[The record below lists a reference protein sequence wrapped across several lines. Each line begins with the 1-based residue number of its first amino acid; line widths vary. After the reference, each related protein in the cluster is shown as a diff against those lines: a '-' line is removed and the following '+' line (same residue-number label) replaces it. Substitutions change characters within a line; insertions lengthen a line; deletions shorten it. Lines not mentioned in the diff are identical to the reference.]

1 MASCDADGIFTTI
14 DVGQAGRNAD
24 AGVFRACRLGRWLDI
39 NGLDIP
45 TGIKLPHDEGDI
57 QMFPY
62 YFVADEAF
70 PLKSYL
76 MRPYPRRVLNNKKRI
91 FNYRLSRGRKTIE
104 CAFGMMAS
112 KFKVLSTPILCVN
125 EETINSITR
134 CVCVLHNF
142 IRIREGR
149 AYQPQYYNNK
159 ETEIN
164 MNIGIELENEN
175 NNLPT
180 RNSASGLRD
189 YLSNYF
195 VQPQSALPWQWNYCT
210 S

>member
-1 MASCDADGIFTTI
+1 M
-14 DVGQAGRNAD
+14 
-24 AGVFRACRLGRWLDI
+24 
-39 NGLDIP
+39 
-45 TGIKLPHDEGDI
+45 
-57 QMFPY
+57 
-62 YFVADEAF
+62 
-70 PLKSYL
+70 
-76 MRPYPRRVLNNKKRI
+76 
-91 FNYRLSRGRKTIE
+91 
-104 CAFGMMAS
+104 
-112 KFKVLSTPILCVN
+112 
-125 EETINSITR
+125 
-134 CVCVLHNF
+134 CVLHNF

-149 AYQPQYYNNK
+149 AYKPQYHR

-195 VQPQSALPWQWNYCT
+195 VQPQSAFPWQWNYCT